1 MSIESTDAPIGYPE
15 LAPEKGLKAGALGLF
30 ASVVMGLASTAPA
43 YSLAASLGFVVAT
56 TNGHGIVGVK
66 APSIML
72 LAFVPMFLIAI
83 AYQQLNKAEPDCGT
97 TFTWAARAFGPRAGW
112 MGGWGIIAADVIVMA
127 NLAQIAGSYT
137 FSLFHQ
143 DELAASTTW
152 RTVAGVIWIILM
164 TTICYI
170 GIEVSAKLQYAL
182 LGIEL
187 VILVAFSVTALFK
200 VYTGAAT
207 PESLTPKL
215 SWLVPTHMSI
225 GTIVTA
231 TLIAV
236 FIYWGWDTAVS
247 VNEETDDPAKTPGR
261 AAIISTLLLLVTY
274 VLVSVATVAFAGVG
288 EADLGLAN
296 PDNSGDVFNAIG
308 PSVFGDSAL
317 GHVFI
322 TLLLISVLTS
332 ASASTQ
338 TTILPTAR
346 TALSMG
352 AYRAIPST
360 FAKIHPRFLTPSVA
374 TVWMG
379 AVSIIFYVALTLV
392 SQNVLADSIAAVGL
406 MIAFYYG
413 LTGFASV
420 WYYRKELTNSRNDFV
435 MKGLLPLLG
444 GLFLLGAFVIATY
457 QYAQPDYGSTTLT
470 LPVVGEIGG
479 VAVLGIGALLLGA
492 VLMVIWN
499 VMAPDYFRRLT
510 VPKRGE
516 GDLIILT
523 PETELETVR
532 LPDSGLPSMVVAPDL
547 SNLPE
552 GLTAIDATTGEAFHT
567 DESGEI
573 VEGFATPEQEEL
585 YGDMVS
591 DEILH
596 EPTGETTHDPAGE
609 ADKQS

>member
-1 MSIESTDAPIGYPE
+1 MTIESTDAPIGYPE
-15 LAPEKGLKAGALGLF
+15 AAPDKGLKAGALGLF

-56 TNGHGIVGVK
+56 VNGDGIVGVK
-66 APSIML
+66 APAIML

-112 MGGWGIIAADVIVMA
+112 IGGWGIIAADVIVMA
-127 NLAQIAGSYT
+127 NLAQVAGSYT

-143 DELAASTTW
+143 DELAASSLW
-152 RTVAGVIWIILM
+152 STVAGVIWIVAM
-164 TTICYI
+164 TAICYI

-187 VILVAFSVTALFK
+187 VLLVAFAVTALFK
-200 VYTGAAT
+200 VYTNSAT
-207 PESLTPKL
+207 PESLTPEL
-215 SWLVPTHMSI
+215 SWLWPSDMSL

-247 VNEETDDPAKTPGR
+247 VNEETDDPSTTPGR
-261 AAIISTLLLLVTY
+261 AAVISTLLLLVTY

-288 EADLGLAN
+288 DTDLGLAN
-296 PDNSGDVFNAIG
+296 PENADDVFNAIG
-308 PSVFGDSAL
+308 PTVFGDSFL
-317 GHVFI
+317 GQAF
-322 TLLLISVLTS
+322 TLLLLFSVLTS

-352 AYRAIPST
+352 AYRALPSK
-360 FAKIHPRFLTPSVA
+360 FATIHPRFLTPSVA

-379 AVSIIFYVALTLV
+379 VASVVFYVLLTAVSE
-392 SQNVLADSIAAVGL
+392 NVLADSIAAVGL

-413 LTGFASV
+413 LTGFAAV
-420 WYYRKELTNSRNDFV
+420 WYYRRDLLSSRNDFV

-444 GLFLLGAFVIATY
+444 GLFLLGAFVIAVY
-457 QYAQPDYGSTTLT
+457 QYAQPDYGYTTVS
-470 LPVVGEIGG
+470 LPVVGEVGG
-479 VAVLGIGALLLGA
+479 VAVLGIGALLLGV
-492 VLMVIWN
+492 VLMVAWN
-499 VMAPDYFRRLT
+499 VVAPDYFRRT
-510 VPKRGE
+510 TIPKRHE
-516 GDLIILT
+516 GDLILLT
-523 PETELETVR
+523 PEAEGDTVR
-532 LPDSGLPSMVVAPDL
+532 LPDSGLPSLVVAPDL

-552 GLTAIDATTGEAFHT
+552 GMTAIDPVTGEAFHT
-567 DESGEI
+567 DEAGDV
-573 VEGFATPEQEEL
+573 VEGFASTAQEEL
-585 YGDMVS
+585 YEELVA
-591 DEILH
+591 EEVLP
-596 EPTGETTHDPAGE
+596 EPTGEHLHDLPGQDDDRA
-609 ADKQS
+609 

>member
-1 MSIESTDAPIGYPE
+1 M
-15 LAPEKGLKAGALGLF
+15 
-30 ASVVMGLASTAPA
+30 
-43 YSLAASLGFVVAT
+43 
-56 TNGHGIVGVK
+56 
-66 APSIML
+66 
-72 LAFVPMFLIAI
+72 
-83 AYQQLNKAEPDCGT
+83 
-97 TFTWAARAFGPRAGW
+97 
-112 MGGWGIIAADVIVMA
+112 
-127 NLAQIAGSYT
+127 
-137 FSLFHQ
+137 
-143 DELAASTTW
+143 
-152 RTVAGVIWIILM
+152 
-164 TTICYI
+164 
-170 GIEVSAKLQYAL
+170 
-182 LGIEL
+182 
-187 VILVAFSVTALFK
+187 
-200 VYTGAAT
+200 
-207 PESLTPKL
+207 
-215 SWLVPTHMSI
+215 
-225 GTIVTA
+225 
-231 TLIAV
+231 
-236 FIYWGWDTAVS
+236 
-247 VNEETDDPAKTPGR
+247 
-261 AAIISTLLLLVTY
+261 
-274 VLVSVATVAFAGVG
+274 AGVG
-288 EADLGLAN
+288 YNPTFMRKGARTTLSMSAYQALPASFSKIHPKYFTPTTSTIAMGAISIVFYIAMAAISDNILA
-296 PDNSGDVFNAIG
+296 
-308 PSVFGDSAL
+308 DSAL
-317 GHVFI
+317 
-322 TLLLISVLTS
+322 
-332 ASASTQ
+332 
-338 TTILPTAR
+338 
-346 TALSMG
+346 
-352 AYRAIPST
+352 
-360 FAKIHPRFLTPSVA
+360 
-374 TVWMG
+374 
-379 AVSIIFYVALTLV
+379 
-392 SQNVLADSIAAVGL
+392 AVGL
-406 MIAFYYG
+406 LIAFYYG
-413 LTGFASV
+413 LTGFAAV

-532 LPDSGLPSMVVAPDL
+532 LPDSGLPSLVVAPDL